1 MRGLDTLT
9 HRTTTVILAAHARRG
24 FNSFFFFYLTL
35 NKTKQNKNKNKEK
48 CQVRPSRE
56 GGRVGSRCSHIVA
69 FPRQR
74 ATARLLKRCLV
85 ELGEPVLCSIA
96 RPRDLMVLM
105 VSPERPPRVSV
116 TRGMNSIPTER
127 QADRWEASL
136 RRVPT
141 SRACPGVEAACP
153 RVCR

>member
-1 MRGLDTLT
+1 MR
-9 HRTTTVILAAHARRG
+9 ARRQYTY
-24 FNSFFFFYLTL
+24 FFL
-35 NKTKQNKNKNKEK
+35 NKTKTNKHKHKEK

-74 ATARLLKRCLV
+74 ATARLLKRCFV

-127 QADRWEASL
+127 QAHVYGRFVRKPEIN
-136 RRVPT
+136 V
-141 SRACPGVEAACP
+141 AA
-153 RVCR
+153 RIGS

>member
-1 MRGLDTLT
+1 MYIEAPPPNQSR
-9 HRTTTVILAAHARRG
+9 ARVAQIGTYARVRALSR
-24 FNSFFFFYLTL
+24 N